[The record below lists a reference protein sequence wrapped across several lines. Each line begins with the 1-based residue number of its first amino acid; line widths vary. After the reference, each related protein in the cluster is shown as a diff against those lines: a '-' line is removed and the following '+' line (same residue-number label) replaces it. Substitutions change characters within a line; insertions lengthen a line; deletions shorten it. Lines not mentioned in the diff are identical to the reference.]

1 MIILNKRNII
11 LKYLIL
17 FFILFNITACSYIEN
32 FVYKTEISIERFRSG
47 FKLKAL
53 DISDHKIT
61 YLESGKGEVIL
72 LVHGYTADKDIWIRF
87 ARLLKDEYRIIVPD
101 LPGHGDST
109 ANMNCNYSIS
119 SQAKYLKEF
128 IDRLGIEKLNI
139 VGNSMGGSIS
149 LNFTHLYQNNVKSMA
164 LFNSGGVKAPNPSEF
179 NKLIQKGINPF
190 IIKNKNDFKKLIDMS
205 MSSPPFLPWPIK
217 SVMYRNYKSKSN
229 IFQKIYNDISNDLWE
244 TKNFLPNITIPVFI
258 LWGDNDRLIDVSCVE
273 VFDKNISNS
282 QAVILEN
289 IGHCPMI
296 ENPKEAVKY
305 YKNFL
310 SSIH

>member
-11 LKYLIL
+11 LKYLLL
-17 FFILFNITACSYIEN
+17 FFILFHISACSYIEN

-47 FKLKAL
+47 LKLKAL
-53 DISDHKIT
+53 DISDHKIS

-87 ARLLKDEYRIIVPD
+87 ARLLKDEYRVVVPD
-101 LPGHGDST
+101 LPGHGNST
-109 ANMNCNYSIS
+109 ANMNSNYSIS
-119 SQAKYLKEF
+119 SQVKYLKEF
-128 IDRLGIEKLNI
+128 IDRLGIEKLNL

-149 LNFTHLYQNNVKSMA
+149 LNFTNSFQDNVKSLA
-164 LFNSGGVKAPNPSEF
+164 LFNSGGVKEPNTSEF
-179 NKLIQKGINPF
+179 HKLIQKGTNPF

-217 SVMYRNYKSKSN
+217 SVMYRNYKSNST

-244 TKNFLPNITIPVFI
+244 TRHFLPNITIPVFI

-273 VFDKNISNS
+273 VFDKNIPNS